1 MKYKSM
7 HDEMKAEKT
16 PKMMAKHEK
25 GESKGMKK
33 MEMKM
38 KGKKC

>member
-7 HDEMKAEKT
+7 HDEKKAEKT
-16 PKMMAKHEK
+16 PKMMKHEK

-38 KGKKC
+38 KGKKSC